1 MGKNKYSNIQYQQ
14 KIINAQNKHYVMN
27 LRNIKNL
34 KTYERPMKNDFDVI
48 LIITYCGKYNIRYW
62 L

>member
-1 MGKNKYSNIQYQQ
+1 MQYQQ

-48 LIITYCGKYNIRYW
+48 LIITYCEKYNIRYW

>member
-1 MGKNKYSNIQYQQ
+1 MQYQQ

-27 LRNIKNL
+27 LRNINNL

-48 LIITYCGKYNIRYW
+48 LIIPIYITATIDDIIA
-62 L
+62 